1 MKTFKLQISSFHV
14 LFIIILVSLF
24 LCSCASKLNKNV
36 VKDKSHN
43 FSESSYFSAQGSS
56 PLDWSVEISENMI
69 SLRSDDGSL
78 ELNSPHVE
86 PVKAMDANVKYYYAK
101 TESGSIKIDIV
112 QKDCQKSEGDDRVT
126 YVVKITS
133 VDGKGSETVFEG
145 CGEYRVDYRLHD
157 VWILEQMQGRE
168 VTTDM
173 FLGELPMLEI
183 RAKEKDFSGF
193 GGCNKILGKLFQER
207 ELLRFVDISNSKMMC
222 DPKNKED
229 FFLRLL
235 QSGTAYEIKNNRL
248 YVSNQNGV
256 LLVFKKID

>member
-1 MKTFKLQISSFHV
+1 MVQISVFPL
-14 LFIIILVSLF
+14 LFLFFLVSLF
-24 LCSCASKLNKNV
+24 FCSCASKSSKNV
-36 VKDKSHN
+36 TTEKSFN
-43 FSESSYFSAQGSS
+43 TTESSYFSAQGTS
-56 PLDWSVEISENMI
+56 PIEWSVEISETMI

-78 ELNSPHVE
+78 ERNSPHVE
-86 PVKAMDANVKYYYAK
+86 PVKAMDANVKYYFAE

-112 QKDCQKSEGDDRVT
+112 QKDCQKLEGDERVT
-126 YVVKITS
+126 YEVKITS
-133 VDGKGSETVFEG
+133 VDGNGSKTVYEG
-145 CGEYRVDYRLHD
+145 CGEYGVDYRLHD
-157 VWILEQMQGRE
+157 IWILEQMQGRE

-207 ELLRFVDISNSKMMC
+207 ELLRFVDILNSKMMC

-235 QSGTAYEIKNNRL
+235 QSGTGYEIKNNRL
-248 YVSNQNGV
+248 FISNQDGG